1 MTTIDEL
8 NRQRAERHR
17 LVDAEYD
24 ERIRLVQDRCAHE
37 EGERLESM
45 LDGMISSVRKTGKC
59 KHCRAP
65 MNTPST

>member
-17 LVDAEYD
+17 LVCCPNCRGFKPERSWCD
-24 ERIRLVQDRCAHE
+24 ECKGSGV
-37 EGERLESM
+37 
-45 LDGMISSVRKTGKC
+45 V
-59 KHCRAP
+59 KHCGAD